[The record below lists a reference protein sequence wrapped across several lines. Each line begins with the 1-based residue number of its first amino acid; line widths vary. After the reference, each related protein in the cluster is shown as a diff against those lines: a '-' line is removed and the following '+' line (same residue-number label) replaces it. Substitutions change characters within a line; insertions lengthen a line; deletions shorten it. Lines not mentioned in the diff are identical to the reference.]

1 LSIEKN
7 TSSGTILE
15 KDKQVYSGS
24 DQQLITV
31 AIAGQPN
38 VGKSTVFNRLTG
50 LRQHVGNWPGKT
62 VECKKGKF
70 NYNGGTY
77 RMVDLP
83 GNYSLTANSPEEV
96 IARDFVIK
104 EQPDV
109 VVVVVNAA
117 ALERNL
123 YLVSEILSLKV
134 PLVIA
139 LNMIDVA
146 EEEGLK
152 VDVKALESAMGV
164 KVVPMV
170 ASKNKGIHELKAA
183 INEIARASD
192 GHEPNLP
199 EKSTG
204 YKEVLTRVRAQITG
218 NIPVSYSEDW
228 VALKLIEGDR
238 IITEMMKKQLD
249 SSKWKLLQNILSDS
263 ENIAL
268 GIAGSRYKWIGN
280 MVKSAVKRSEKS
292 QINRTARIDRHTTH
306 PVRGI
311 LIMIGVLISIIVV
324 GMGIGMPVA
333 LGLMNGTVHS
343 AQAAATS
350 LLANAPVWISGLVVD
365 GIIFA
370 IGVLLVI
377 LVFLISYFAM
387 YAVLE
392 DIGYM
397 SRVAYMMD
405 NFMRRIGLHGKSFLP
420 MFTGFACNIPA
431 VIGTRVVETER
442 SRLMTVL
449 LAPFI
454 PCPAQIMITAFLA
467 SIFFGAAAPVVV
479 IALILLNF
487 VVLGLSGKMLNRAL
501 PDREQMRMIM
511 ELPLYHRPNLRT
523 VGTLVWQRIKQFI
536 IKVGPVV
543 LITVTVV
550 WALAYFPNGD
560 IQTSFIARFGRAIA
574 PLGNLMGLKWEM
586 IVALLV
592 SFVSRE
598 GIIITMG
605 MLLGATEEGLVSTL
619 GTMMVP
625 AAALSFMVTQM
636 LFMPCVGTLG
646 AMVEESRS
654 WKWPLFSLAY
664 FLVVSFGMGI
674 LVYQVARFI
683 L

>member
-1 LSIEKN
+1 MSIEKN
-7 TSSGTILE
+7 TSTGTLLE
-15 KDKQVYSGS
+15 KDKQVYSGF

-152 VDVKALESAMGV
+152 IDVKALESAMGV

-170 ASKNKGIHELKAA
+170 ASKNKGIYELKAA
-183 INEIARASD
+183 INEIACAED

-199 EKSTG
+199 ERSTG
-204 YKEVLTRVRAQITG
+204 YKEVLTRIRAQITG

-238 IITEMMKKQLD
+238 IITGMMKKQL
-249 SSKWKLLQNILSDS
+249 SESKWKLLQNILSDS

-280 MVKSAVKRSEKS
+280 IVKSAVKRSEKS
-292 QINRTARIDRHTTH
+292 QINRTARIDRHATH

-311 LIMIGVLISIIVV
+311 LVMLGVLIGMIVV
-324 GMGIGMPVA
+324 GMAIGMPIA
-333 LGLMNGTVHS
+333 MGLMNTTHS
-343 AQAAATS
+343 AQAAVAS
-350 LLANAPVWISGLVVD
+350 LLVNTPAWISGLVVD

-370 IGVLLVI
+370 IGVLLAI
-377 LVFLISYFAM
+377 LVFLIGYFAM

-467 SIFFGAAAPVVV
+467 SIFFGAAAPLVV
-479 IALILLNF
+479 IALILLNL
-487 VVLGLSGKMLNRAL
+487 VVLGLSGKMLNRVL

-536 IKVGPVV
+536 VKVGPVV

-592 SFVSRE
+592 SFISRE
-598 GIIITMG
+598 GIIVTMG

-664 FLVVSFGMGI
+664 FLIVAFGMGI

>member
-1 LSIEKN
+1 MSITKN

-15 KDKQVYSGS
+15 KDKQTYSGS
-24 DQQLITV
+24 GQQLITV

-70 NYNGGTY
+70 NYNGGIY

-96 IARDFVIK
+96 IARDFIIK
-104 EQPDV
+104 ERPDV
-109 VVVVVNAA
+109 VVVVINAA

-123 YLVSEILSLKV
+123 YLVSEIMSLKV

-146 EEEGLK
+146 EEEGIK
-152 VDVKALESAMGV
+152 VDAKALESAMGV

-170 ASKNKGIHELKAA
+170 ASKNKGIDELKQA
-183 INEIARASD
+183 INEVSCAAD

-199 EKSTG
+199 ERSIDHR
-204 YKEVLTRVRAQITG
+204 EMLTRVRAQITG

-238 IITEMMKKQLD
+238 IITGMMKKQL
-249 SSKWKLLQNILSDS
+249 SESKWKMLQNILSDS

-268 GIAGSRYKWIGN
+268 GIADSRYKWIGN
-280 MVKSAVKRSEKS
+280 IARSAVKRSEKS

-311 LIMIGVLISIIVV
+311 LIMLGVLIGMIVV

-333 LGLMNGTVHS
+333 MGLMNAAHS
-343 AQAAATS
+343 AQAAVAS
-350 LLANAPVWISGLVVD
+350 LLINSPAWISGLVVD

-370 IGVLLVI
+370 IGVLLAI
-377 LVFLISYFAM
+377 LVFLIGYFAM

-487 VVLGLSGKMLNRAL
+487 IVLGLSGKMLNRAL

-523 VGTLVWQRIKQFI
+523 VGTQVWQRIKQFI

-543 LITVTVV
+543 LITVIIV
-550 WALAYFPNGD
+550 WALAYFPNGN
-560 IQTSFIARFGRAIA
+560 IQTSFIARFGRGIA
-574 PLGNLMGLKWEM
+574 PFGNLMGLKWEM

-598 GIIITMG
+598 GIIVTMG

-625 AAALSFMVTQM
+625 ASALSFMVTQM